1 MSKGYAPPSAPFKRQ
16 AEVREINPALAS
28 VTTQRAAKRAL
39 GNLLTA
45 EKQLSEAAGV
55 RFEPRILVVDP
66 VVQTADTVGRHL
78 RTHGFGC
85 KVRGVSVESDF
96 RAALREFRPHV
107 ILAASR
113 ASHGLDGESALEITR
128 SEAPEAAFLFW
139 GELQDQELATE
150 VLQMGAADF
159 IPRHEPGRLIPAI
172 YRALRDVAARR
183 TRRLAEQRIRD
194 SEQRLRDIID
204 TAQDWIWE
212 LDPGGRFVFSSES
225 VRDILGCGAQELLG
239 GGFRELVHPDDL
251 GRFEQTLATL
261 NTRTRTATGVLTRWR
276 SRGGDDRWLEANVLA
291 LTVGSGEVVGYRG
304 TLRDVTARRHAEE
317 RVARLTRM
325 LQMQSGI
332 NAAIVHTRNHDELLR
347 EACRLLLQVCRYDH
361 VLVVLL
367 DEHRRKGRP
376 AYSAGLSIEYLDPG
390 EFVVGDGTEP
400 DASLASRAL
409 RTGEPVVCNDI
420 GRTEPDV
427 PRREELLAL
436 GIRSMVAL
444 PLRIGGSTIG
454 ALQLSAREVDAVRG
468 DELRLLQE
476 VAASLSF
483 ALQSRQN
490 EAAAQYLAAYDAL
503 TGLAKRPLL
512 CERLDSL
519 LAESRVRESRPVV
532 VVFDLDRLSTVNDT
546 FGRHRGDLL
555 LQQAADRLKDSVDDH
570 ERIAY
575 IGGGTFALVLPQL
588 ETSEENVT
596 ALLESTVFRSPFAIE
611 GHEFRASFKSGIA
624 RYPADGRDGD
634 TLVQKAEAALKLAK
648 QVGERYLHYRLDVH
662 SALARRVTL
671 EHRLRAALDER
682 QFVLHYQ
689 PQVNVTTARI
699 EAVEAL
705 LRWQDPE
712 SGLATPDRFLSVLE
726 SSGLIVAVGDWV
738 LQQAAADCA
747 RWQAAGLGPLRVA
760 VNASALQTRR
770 RTFVDRVLSAARA
783 SHADG
788 CGLDIEITESS
799 LLQDLDSTTRKLR
812 ELREAGIRIAIDDF
826 GTGYSSLG
834 LLSTLPLDLLKIDR
848 VFIKGLPEDRAS
860 RTLVS
865 SIIGLALAF
874 DLIAVAEGVETI
886 GQLDAL
892 RAMSCQQS
900 QGYLHGQPMPAE
912 ELEALLAR
920 RRPEPSRTV

>member
-1 MSKGYAPPSAPFKRQ
+1 M
-16 AEVREINPALAS
+16 
-28 VTTQRAAKRAL
+28 
-39 GNLLTA
+39 TA
-45 EKQLSEAAGV
+45 EKQQAAQAAGV

-66 VVQTADTVGRHL
+66 VVQTADSVGRHL

-85 KVRGVSVESDF
+85 KVRGVSAEADF

-113 ASHGLDGESALEITR
+113 SSYGLDGQTALEITR

-139 GELQDQELATE
+139 GEQQDQELATE

-159 IPRHEPGRLIPAI
+159 IPRQEPARLVPAI

-212 LDPGGRFVFSSES
+212 LDAGGRFVFSSES
-225 VRDILGCGAQELLG
+225 VRHILGCGAQELLSG
-239 GGFRELVHPDDL
+239 DFRELVHPDDL
-251 GRFEQTLATL
+251 GRFEQTLAAL
-261 NTRTRTATGVLTRWR
+261 GPRTRTATGVLTRWR
-276 SRGGDDRWLEANVLA
+276 SRTGEDRWLEANVLA
-291 LTVGSGEVVGYRG
+291 LTLASGAVVGYRG
-304 TLRDVTARRHAEE
+304 TLRDVTERRRAEE

-332 NAAIVHTRNHDELLR
+332 NAAIVHTRDHDELLR
-347 EACRLLLQVCRYDH
+347 EASRLALQVCRYDH

-367 DEHRRKGRP
+367 DADRSRGRP
-376 AYSAGLSIEYLDPG
+376 MHSAGLAIEHSDPE
-390 EFVVGDGTEP
+390 EFAIGDGTEP

-420 GRTEPDV
+420 GRSGADV

-436 GIRSMVAL
+436 GLRSMVAL
-444 PLRIGGSTIG
+444 PLRVGGSTIG
-454 ALQLSAREVDAVRG
+454 ALQLSAREADAVRE

-483 ALQSRQN
+483 ALQSRKN
-490 EAAAQYLAAYDAL
+490 EAAAQFLAAYDAL
-503 TGLAKRPLL
+503 TGLAKRPLF
-512 CERLDSL
+512 CERLDAL
-519 LAESRVRESRPVV
+519 LAAKGALASPPLVV
-532 VVFDLDRLSTVNDT
+532 AFDLDRLSSVNDT
-546 FGRHRGDLL
+546 FGRHVGDLL
-555 LQQAADRLKDSVDDH
+555 LQRAADRLKDSVDDH

-575 IGGGTFALVLPQL
+575 LGGGTFALALPQL
-588 ETSEENVT
+588 ETSAENVT

-611 GHEFRASFKSGIA
+611 GHEFRAAFKSGIA

-648 QVGERYLHYRLDVH
+648 EVGERYLHYRLDVH
-662 SALARRVTL
+662 SALSERVTL

-689 PQVNVTTARI
+689 PQVSIATGRI

-712 SGLATPDRFLSVLE
+712 SGLVTPDRFLGVLE

-738 LQQAAADCA
+738 LQQAAKDCA

-760 VNASALQTRR
+760 VNASALQIRR
-770 RTFVDRVLSAARA
+770 RTFVDQVLSAASISPA
-783 SHADG
+783 S
-788 CGLDIEITESS
+788 CGLDIEITESG

-848 VFIKGLPEDRAS
+848 IFIKGLPEDRAS

-874 DLIAVAEGVETI
+874 DLIAVAEGVETS

-900 QGYLHGQPMPAE
+900 QGYLHARPMPCE
-912 ELEALLAR
+912 KLEALLSKG
-920 RRPEPSRTV
+920 PSETI

>member
-1 MSKGYAPPSAPFKRQ
+1 
-16 AEVREINPALAS
+16 
-28 VTTQRAAKRAL
+28 
-39 GNLLTA
+39 LTA
-45 EKQLSEAAGV
+45 EKQPARAAGV

-66 VVQTADTVGRHL
+66 VVQTADAVGRHL

-85 KVRGVSVESDF
+85 KVRGVSSEEDF
-96 RAALREFRPHV
+96 RTALREFRPHV

-113 ASHGLDGESALEITR
+113 STYGLDGQAALEITR
-128 SEAPEAAFLFW
+128 GEAPEAAFLFW

-159 IPRHEPGRLIPAI
+159 IPRHEPARLMPAI

-183 TRRLAEQRIRD
+183 TRRLAEQRIRE

-225 VRDILGCGAQELLG
+225 VRHILGCGAQELLG
-239 GGFRELVHPDDL
+239 GDFRELVHPEDL
-251 GRFEQTLATL
+251 GRFEQTLADL
-261 NTRTRTATGVLTRWR
+261 GPQNRTATGVLTRWR
-276 SRGGDDRWLEANVLA
+276 SRGNGDRWLEANVLA
-291 LTVGSGEVVGYRG
+291 LTLSTGEVAGYRG
-304 TLRDVTARRHAEE
+304 TLRDVTERRHAEE

-332 NAAIVHTRNHDELLR
+332 NAAIVHTRDHAELLR
-347 EACRLLLQVCRYDH
+347 EACRLAVQVCRYDH

-367 DEHRRKGRP
+367 DDDRRRGR
-376 AYSAGLSIEYLDPG
+376 ATHAAGLSIDYSDPG
-390 EFVVGDGTEP
+390 EFEIGDGTEP
-400 DASLASRAL
+400 DASLTGRAL
-409 RTGEPVVCNDI
+409 RTGEPVVCNDM
-420 GRTEPDV
+420 GRTTEPAV
-427 PRREELLAL
+427 PHREELLAL
-436 GIRSMVAL
+436 GLRSMVAL

-454 ALQLSAREVDAVRG
+454 ALQLSTREAGAVRD

-503 TGLAKRPLL
+503 TGLAKRALL
-512 CERLDSL
+512 CERLDAL
-519 LAESRVRESRPVV
+519 LARSGMRESRPVV
-532 VVFDLDRLSTVNDT
+532 VSFDIDRLSSVNDT
-546 FGRHRGDLL
+546 FGRHAGDLL

-575 IGGGTFALVLPQL
+575 LGGGTFALVLPQL
-588 ETSEENVT
+588 DTSEENVT
-596 ALLESTVFRSPFAIE
+596 ALLESTVFRTPFSIE
-611 GHEFRASFKSGIA
+611 GHDFRASFKSGIA
-624 RYPADGRDGD
+624 RFPADGRDGD
-634 TLVQKAEAALKLAK
+634 TLLQKAEAALKLAK
-648 QVGERYLHYRLDVH
+648 EVGERYLHYRLDVH
-662 SALARRVTL
+662 SAIAERVTL

-682 QFVLHYQ
+682 QFVLYYQ
-689 PQVNVTTARI
+689 PQVSVVTGRI
-699 EAVEAL
+699 DAVEAL
-705 LRWQDPE
+705 LRWNDPE
-712 SGLATPDRFLSVLE
+712 AGLVTPDRFLSVLE

-738 LQQAAADCA
+738 MQQAAADCA
-747 RWQAAGLGPLRVA
+747 RWHAAGLGPLRVA
-760 VNASALQTRR
+760 VNASAVQIRR
-770 RTFVDRVLSAARA
+770 RTFVDQVLSAVRV
-783 SHADG
+783 SPQNG
-788 CGLDIEITESS
+788 CGLDIEITESG

-812 ELREAGIRIAIDDF
+812 ELREAGVRIAIDDF

-848 VFIKGLPEDRAS
+848 IFIKGLPEDRAS

-874 DLIAVAEGVETI
+874 DLIAVAEGVETP

-892 RAMSCQQS
+892 RAMNCQQS
-900 QGYLHGQPMPAE
+900 QGYLHARPMPCE
-912 ELEALLAR
+912 KLEALLR
-920 RRPEPSRTV
+920 GPRGEPSPAV